1 MSKSDIVFHCFSSCS
16 IAAWVAFCIL
26 LHFLQN
32 LVARMARMARHEME
46 GMKWKKCG
54 PILMQPYSTY
64 LMHDAKDHIL
74 LTTCVVDPLRM
85 MFHDAA
91 WQWHASDEWL

>member
-1 MSKSDIVFHCFSSCS
+1 MEEVWSDS
-16 IAAWVAFCIL
+16 
-26 LHFLQN
+26 
-32 LVARMARMARHEME
+32 
-46 GMKWKKCG
+46 
-54 PILMQPYSTY
+54 YSTY

-74 LTTCVVDPLRM
+74 LTTCVADPLRM